1 MEKVCVCVFLLSLQ
15 REDGEAFSSDPFP
28 RDAGML
34 VFRIV
39 VVLLCVTVV
48 CSEISRLTDQWMA
61 WKSQHNK
68 SYRNTREE
76 RHRRA
81 VWEQNLLEILKHNEE
96 TAGGL
101 HTYTLGL
108 NQLSDMDA
116 DEVNPLMNGLLEE
129 DLPEVNVSF
138 RPPSHD
144 QRPVPARVDW
154 TEHGMV
160 SPVQN
165 QGRCGSCWA
174 FSAAGALEGQMKR
187 RTGALVP
194 LSPQNLLDCSVSLGN
209 RGCKGGYLSRA
220 FLYVIQNNG
229 IDSNTFYPYEHK
241 EGVCRYSVTGRAGYC
256 SSFRVLPRHDEAALQ
271 FAVANIGPVSVGVN
285 AKLPSF
291 HRYRGGIYSEPQ
303 CRGLVNHAVLV
314 VGYGSENGLDYWLLK
329 NSWGTAWGEKGFIR
343 MARNKNMCGISS
355 FAIYPTVSDPV
366 RPDP

>member
-1 MEKVCVCVFLLSLQ
+1 MFSRTEKSRS
-15 REDGEAFSSDPFP
+15 REDTETD
-28 RDAGML
+28 RLDRAGML
-34 VFRIV
+34 FIRV
-39 VVLLCVTVV
+39 VLVLLCVTLV
-48 CSEISRLTDQWMA
+48 CSEIRRLTDQWMA

-68 SYRNTREE
+68 SYRNTRDE

-96 TAGGL
+96 TAVGL
-101 HTYTLGL
+101 HTFTLGL
-108 NQLSDMDA
+108 NQLSDMNA

-129 DLPEVNVSF
+129 DLPEVNVTFSPLS
-138 RPPSHD
+138 RDHL
-144 QRPVPARVDW
+144 PVPPRVNW

-174 FSAAGALEGQMKR
+174 FSAVGALEGQMKR

-220 FLYVIQNNG
+220 FLYIIQNNG
-229 IDSNTFYPYEHK
+229 IDSNSFYPYEHK

-271 FAVANIGPVSVGVN
+271 YAVANIGPVSVGVN
-285 AKLPSF
+285 AKPASF
-291 HRYRGGIYSEPQ
+291 HRYRGGIYSDPH
-303 CRGLVNHAVLV
+303 CRSGLVNHAVLV

-343 MARNKNMCGISS
+343 MERNKNMCGISS
-355 FAIYPTVSDPV
+355 FAIYPTVSDPTGS
-366 RPDP
+366 DS